1 MTMRS
6 ALIVTFLV
14 LCGLGSESLAQLPAT
29 RLEGVFPAGGNPGV
43 TLDVTI
49 SGTDLDDAASLQFSH
64 PGITAGQ
71 KMAEPGPFDEGPQ
84 VVPATFVVSI
94 AGDVPAGRYEV
105 RTRGKY
111 GVSNPRTFEIGTLA
125 ETLETEPNNTAI
137 EAEEIAAPLLVNGQI
152 NGGAD
157 VDAFRL
163 PVTAGQRILIV
174 CRAGQIDSP
183 LDPVVSISD
192 EAGALLAQSRQT
204 QNAEAVID
212 LTAASSEVW
221 TVQVTDALYR
231 GGPQYGYRLT
241 VGPLPYIEYVFP
253 PAALP
258 GTNGAFTLYGRQ
270 LPGGQPAGIDLD
282 GRPLEKLDVS
292 IPIPANVAELN
303 PAGVPLSSEQFG
315 VDFVPYQVTGPGG
328 RSNFALVSAA
338 GAPVVMEAG
347 NDDPAQ
353 PQRLELPCE
362 VAGQFYPQRDR
373 DWFAFDGKQGDVVN
387 IEVFSQRLGVPTD
400 ASLIIEQIVR
410 DEAGEESATLI
421 ARVEDQLDRPG
432 GHELD
437 TRTTDPVYRFTAPAD
452 GTYRLMLLDRY
463 SALRNDPRLTYRLL
477 LRGDRPDFRLAASP
491 ADASGALFLRKGGRD
506 SIRVVAFRQDGFDG
520 DIRVS
525 VTGLPEGVT
534 SSEVLIGG
542 KATSA
547 TLVLT
552 AAENAGPVTGQLQV
566 VGKAVIGEQE
576 VTRTARAATAQ
587 AASPMMQPGQMLT
600 SVPARMTSHMVV
612 SVSELETAP
621 VMLAAGND
629 QVWET
634 ARGGILKIPYTVV
647 RRGEYKGNI
656 SGMPS
661 DLPASVNAPQFNID
675 GNTTSGEFQL
685 NMTAATPPGTY
696 TVYVAGFAQG
706 YQYRRN
712 PEAAQAAAERKT
724 RFEQI
729 MADTAAKAKAAAD
742 EATKAQQELNTANTE
757 LTTANTKKTAA
768 DKAVTDLE
776 TALKNAIAAADTA
789 TKASADQP
797 DDAALKTAA
806 TNAAQAVTDAEAKL
820 KTAQEEQAA
829 ALKALEEAQTKQ
841 KLAEETKAK
850 ADAASQAATAL
861 AQEAQRLK
869 QQADQ
874 QAQQKQNES
883 NPQNRNLWAPSTPVT
898 IKIAEYPVNVAG
910 PPETSTVKQG
920 EMLELAVQVTRLYGF
935 DQPVNFQLILPGG
948 VGGIGI
954 QNLQVPNGQTEGKFT
969 LNAQANATP
978 GTHTLTLRTQMNWNG
993 QNLQYD
999 RPIELTVEEVK
1010 TP

>member
-1 MTMRS
+1 MTIRT
-6 ALIVTFLV
+6 ALVVAASV
-14 LCGLGSESLAQLPAT
+14 LCGLGSVTLAQLPAA
-29 RLEGVFPAGGNPGV
+29 RLDGVFPAGANPGA

-49 SGTDLDDAASLQFSH
+49 SGADLDDAASLQFSH
-64 PGITAGQ
+64 PGITAEQ

-84 VVPATFVVSI
+84 VVPATFVVTV
-94 AGDVPAGRYEV
+94 AGDVPPGRYEV

-125 ETLETEPNNTAI
+125 ETNETEPNNSEI
-137 EAEEIAAPLLVNGQI
+137 EAEEITTPSLVNGQI

-163 PVTAGQRILIV
+163 PVNAGQRMLIV
-174 CRAGQIDSP
+174 CRAGRIDSP
-183 LDPVVSISD
+183 LDPVLRISD

-204 QNAEAVID
+204 RDAEAVID
-212 LTAASSEVW
+212 LTAQANTVW
-221 TVQVTDALYR
+221 TIQVADALYR
-231 GGPQYGYRLT
+231 GGPQYVYRLT
-241 VGPLPYIEYVFP
+241 IGPLPYIEYVFP

-258 GTNGAFTLYGRQ
+258 GTNGAFTIYGRN
-270 LPGGQPAGIDLD
+270 LPGGQPAGFDLD
-282 GRPLEKLDVS
+282 GRPLERLDVQ

-303 PAGVPLSSEQFG
+303 LSGVPLSSEQFG
-315 VDFVPYQVTGPGG
+315 VDFVPYQLDSPAG
-328 RSNFALVSAA
+328 RSNIALLSAA
-338 GAPVVMEAG
+338 GAPVVLESD

-373 DWFAFDGKQGDVVN
+373 DWFIFDAKQGDVVH

-400 ASLIIEQIVR
+400 PSLIIEQIIR
-410 DEAGEESATLI
+410 DEAGVESATLI

-437 TRTTDPVYRFTAPAD
+437 TRTTDPAYRFTAPAD
-452 GTYRLMLLDRY
+452 GTYRVLLQDRH
-463 SALRNDPRLTYRLL
+463 SALRSDPRLVYRLL
-477 LRGDRPDFRLAASP
+477 LRSDRPDFRLAATP

-506 SIRVVAFRQDGFDG
+506 AIRIVAFRQDGFDG
-520 DIRVS
+520 DIRVF
-525 VTGLPEGVT
+525 VTGLPEGIT

-547 TLVLT
+547 TLMLT

-566 VGKAVIGEQE
+566 VGRAVIGGQE
-576 VTRTARAATAQ
+576 VTRTARAATAV
-587 AASPMMQPGQMLT
+587 AASPMMQPGQMMT
-600 SVPARMTSHMVV
+600 SVPARMTSHIVV
-612 SVSELETAP
+612 SVSDLETAP
-621 VMLAAGND
+621 VLLAAGND

-634 ARGGILKIPYTVV
+634 PEAASSAIPYTVV
-647 RRGEYKGNI
+647 RRGEYRGNI
-656 SGMPS
+656 TGMPA
-661 DLPASVNAPQFNID
+661 DLLPNVNPQQSNIA
-675 GNTTSGEFQL
+675 GGATTGEFQL
-685 NMTAATPPGTY
+685 NTTAATPSGTY
-696 TVYVAGFAQG
+696 TLYVNGFAQG

-712 PEAAQAAAERKT
+712 PEAALVAAERKT

-729 MADTAAKAKAAAD
+729 MADTAARAKAAAD
-742 EATKAQQELNTANTE
+742 EATKTRQELNTANAE
-757 LTTANTKKTAA
+757 LQSAQNKQTAA
-768 DKAVTDLE
+768 DKAVSDQE
-776 TALKNAIAAADTA
+776 TALKNAVTAADAA
-789 TKASADQP
+789 TKASAAQP

-806 TNAAQAVTDAEAKL
+806 TNAAQAVTDAESKL
-820 KTAQEEQAA
+820 KTAQEEQAVA
-829 ALKALEEAQTKQ
+829 QKTLEEAQTKQ
-841 KLAEETKAK
+841 KLAEEAKSK
-850 ADAASQAATAL
+850 ADAASQAAAAL

-898 IKIAEYPVNVAG
+898 IKIAEYPVTITG
-910 PPETSTVKQG
+910 PPESSTVKQG
-920 EMLELAVQVTRLYGF
+920 EMLELPLQVTRLYGF
-935 DQPVNFQLILPGG
+935 DQPVNFQLSLPGG

-954 QNLQVPNGQTEGKFT
+954 QNTQVPNGQSDAKLT
-969 LNAQANATP
+969 LNVQAGATP
-978 GTHTLTLRTQMNWNG
+978 GTHTLNLRTQMNWNG

-999 RPIELTVEEVK
+999 RPIELTVEEVN